1 MAQLNQIKS
10 KKPLWLFGANMM
22 HDAVCN
28 VSVTGK
34 VVRQHFFFFKII
46 ILGYNRWRESSQEPV
61 RLQGKFVFASAP
73 SEARGSHILGGS
85 LHHVN
90 KALA

>member
-1 MAQLNQIKS
+1 MAPLNQIKS
-10 KKPLWLFGANMM
+10 KKPLWPFGANMM
-22 HDAVCN
+22 HDVVCN

-34 VVRQHFFFFKII
+34 VVRQLFFFLLII

-61 RLQGKFVFASAP
+61 SPQGKFMLPSAP
-73 SEARGSHILGGS
+73 SQAKGSHILGGS